1 MGDSRIDDLSDSGA
15 EQVVATPPRAEQK
28 DVGRSQNGNSKVRWA
43 GETGAVPTEIETPEE
58 SKQEVETQAAE
69 GETPAK
75 PGTEEPEKPCKPPRG
90 GRGGGGLKRPAA
102 SRGDLNAKDQDPSS
116 PKKPK
121 VPKAKTAPKA
131 SSKEKAAPKA
141 KGKAA
146 PKAKVPRLNSAFDVV
161 YICELFYM
169 NLCSRQIA

>member
-58 SKQEVETQAAE
+58 SKQTQAAE
-69 GETPAK
+69 GEAPAK

-102 SRGDLNAKDQDPSS
+102 SRGDPNAKDQDPSS

-121 VPKAKTAPKA
+121 VAKAKTAPKA

-161 YICELFYM
+161 YICELFFM
-169 NLCSRQIA
+169 NLCARQIA